1 MVTKNVQSR
10 PVLYETNGDFTL
22 QGILRGKEE
31 DMVGEPVLLD
41 RRLFPSARQRLA
53 RWLHTHLAEGL
64 SNPDA
69 HIDMTYVGRRAHS
82 VEARSYLAVT
92 KAGVVCAK
100 LGQKEEDPVG
110 RMAQDSARV
119 AIVMAARNG
128 KILGLKGTHD
138 EI

>member
-1 MVTKNVQSR
+1 M
-10 PVLYETNGDFTL
+10 LYETNSDYTL
-22 QGILRGKEE
+22 QGVLRAKGE
-31 DMVGEPVLLD
+31 DVVGEPVLID

-69 HIDMTYVGRRAHS
+69 HVDMTYVGRRAHS

-92 KAGVVCAK
+92 KAGIVCAK
-100 LGQKEEDPVG
+100 LDRKEEDPVG

-119 AIVMAARNG
+119 
-128 KILGLKGTHD
+128 
-138 EI
+138 